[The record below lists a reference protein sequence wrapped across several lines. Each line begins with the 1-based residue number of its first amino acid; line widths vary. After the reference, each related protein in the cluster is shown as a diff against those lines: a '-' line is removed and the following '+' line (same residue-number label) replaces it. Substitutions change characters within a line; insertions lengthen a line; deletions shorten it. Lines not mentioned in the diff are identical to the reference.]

1 MPKIQKKIIIPS
13 LALLVLSLTF
23 AAVAIVRAAG
33 EPVPDAGAAYN
44 YAVIT
49 EGGFS
54 MGAGGTVSGDITGAS
69 ASTPGTHTNGS
80 VRVPLNAAAQSAK
93 LSVIAEM
100 DTYNLAA
107 GNCTFY
113 QAAAA
118 DLTLLNPGTG
128 TPGLYTPGVYCI
140 DGAITQTGNITL
152 SGSGAY
158 IFKFG
163 AAFANAANAQM
174 ILTNGASPGSIFLR
188 IEGAA
193 AFGAGANVSG
203 TFIAK
208 GATTSGANLTVNG
221 RLWGF
226 TAAGTVAVTTGATIT
241 VPPPAGYTVTFNGN
255 GSNGGTAMDPQ
266 LMAPSPPASVTNLNA
281 NTYARSGYTFAN
293 WNTAANGSGT
303 SYANNF
309 AYSNSISANITL
321 YARWTANTNTLTFN
335 GNGFTGGSTAAQFI
349 NTGDTATLNTN
360 GFTRTG
366 YTFTGWN
373 TLANGTGTPYANPA
387 SYTMGTSNATLFAQW
402 TANANTL
409 TFNGNGFTGGSTANQ
424 TINSDATP
432 ANLNANGYTRTGY
445 TFAGWNTLANGTGTG
460 YVNNATNYTMGT
472 SNATLFAIWTINSYT
487 LSFNSNGGTAVTA
500 ITQNYNTA
508 ISSPT
513 APTKTGYTFAGWSP
527 TVPGT
532 MPASNTAV
540 AAQWTINSYTLS
552 FNSNGG
558 TAVTAIT
565 QDYNT
570 AISSPTA
577 PTKTGYTFAG
587 WSPTVPGTMPASNT
601 TVAAQWTANANT
613 LTFNGN
619 GFTGGSTANQ
629 TINSDATP
637 ANLNANG
644 YTRTGYTFAGWN
656 TLAIGTGTG
665 YVNNA
670 TNYTMGTSNA
680 TLFAQW
686 TANAN
691 TLTFNGNGFTS
702 GSTANQ
708 TINSDA
714 TPANLNANGYTRT
727 GYTFAGWNTLAN
739 GTGTGYVNNATN
751 YTMGTSNATLFAIWT
766 INSYTLSFNSN
777 GGTAVTAIT
786 QNYNTAISSPTA
798 PTKTG
803 YTFAG
808 WSPTVPGTMPA
819 SNTAVAAQWTANP
832 NTLTFNGNGFD
843 GGSTA
848 NQTINSDATPANLNA
863 NGYTLT
869 GYTFAGWNTAAN
881 GSGTGYANN
890 ATNYTM
896 GTSNATLFAR
906 WTADTRTLTFN
917 GNGFDGGATA
927 AQSIAPN
934 TSVSLTPNGFT
945 RIGYTFAG
953 WNTLANGTGTSYVN
967 LASYPMGTSNATLF
981 AIWTINSYT
990 LSFNSNGG
998 TAVTAITQNYNT
1010 AISSPTAPT
1019 KTGYTFAGWSPT
1031 VPGTMP
1037 ASNTAVAAQ
1046 WTANPNTL
1054 TFNGN
1059 GFDGGSTAAQ
1069 TINSGTTATL
1079 NANGFTRTG
1088 YAFIGWTADIGG
1100 VGQLYVDGD
1109 TDYTMGTSD
1118 FTLYAK
1124 WVINSYTLSFN
1135 SNGGTAVTSITQDYG
1150 TAISSPTAP
1159 TKTGYTFAG
1168 WSPTVPGTMPAG
1180 NTAVAALWTANTNT
1194 LTFNGNG
1201 FTSGS
1206 TANQTIN
1213 SDATANLNANGFTR
1227 TGYTF
1232 AGWNT
1237 LANGS
1242 GTPYANLASYPMG
1255 TSSATLFARWT
1266 ANPNTITFNGNGFDG
1281 GSTAA
1286 QSINTDA
1293 SANLTSNG
1301 FTRTGYTFN
1310 GWNTLANG
1318 TGSSY
1323 TNGQYYSMG
1332 TSDIVL
1338 FARWATEVFTLSFN
1352 SNGGTAVT
1360 AIVQSYGTAISSP
1373 TAPTKTGYTFAGWS
1387 PTVPGTM
1394 PASNTTVA
1402 AQWTINSYTL
1412 SFNSNGGTAVT
1423 SITQDYG
1430 TAISSPTA
1438 PTKTGYT
1445 FAGWSPTVPG
1455 TMPAGNTAVAAL
1467 WTANT
1472 NTLTF
1477 NGNGF
1482 DGGSTAAQS
1491 ITTGASAN
1499 LAANGFTRAG
1509 YTFVGWNTLAN
1520 GSGTSYAAGT
1530 NYVMGTSDK
1539 TLYARWTLETKTL
1552 TFNGNSSNGGSTA
1565 AQEIELNTSVP
1576 LTANG
1581 FTKTGYVFSSWNTL
1595 ADGTGTS
1602 YVNLASY
1609 PMGTS
1614 NATLFARW
1622 TANTNTLSF
1631 NGNGSN
1637 GGSTATQ
1644 SIDTDASANLTNNG
1658 FVRTGYTFNGWNTA
1672 ANGTGTSYANGANYA
1687 MSTSNKTLF
1696 AQWVVNTYTLA
1707 FNSDG
1712 GSAIA
1717 AMTQNYGTSIT
1728 PPAAPTK
1735 AGYRFNGWSPGIPV
1749 TMSSSN
1755 QIVTAQWVVNTPQ
1768 AITAANDLTTVR
1780 VIAAIPPA
1788 PSIVTPV
1795 TATPP
1800 VAAPRTA
1807 NVYQPPLIDHP
1818 AVASSSEA
1826 VVQTVADAV
1835 TLPTIL
1841 TTAGVAMT
1849 TGGLVLLWTLVPT
1862 VPLLLRK
1869 R

>member
-540 AAQWTINSYTLS
+540 AAQWT
-552 FNSNGG
+552 
-558 TAVTAIT
+558 
-565 QDYNT
+565 
-570 AISSPTA
+570 
-577 PTKTGYTFAG
+577 
-587 WSPTVPGTMPASNT
+587 
-601 TVAAQWTANANT
+601 
-613 LTFNGN
+613 
-619 GFTGGSTANQ
+619 
-629 TINSDATP
+629 
-637 ANLNANG
+637 
-644 YTRTGYTFAGWN
+644 
-656 TLAIGTGTG
+656 
-665 YVNNA
+665 
-670 TNYTMGTSNA
+670 
-680 TLFAQW
+680 
-686 TANAN
+686 
-691 TLTFNGNGFTS
+691 
-702 GSTANQ
+702 
-708 TINSDA
+708 
-714 TPANLNANGYTRT
+714 
-727 GYTFAGWNTLAN
+727 
-739 GTGTGYVNNATN
+739 
-751 YTMGTSNATLFAIWT
+751 
-766 INSYTLSFNSN
+766 
-777 GGTAVTAIT
+777 
-786 QNYNTAISSPTA
+786 
-798 PTKTG
+798 
-803 YTFAG
+803 
-808 WSPTVPGTMPA
+808 
-819 SNTAVAAQWTANP
+819 ANP

-1059 GFDGGSTAAQ
+1059 GFDGGSTANQ

-1672 ANGTGTSYANGANYA
+1672 ANGMRMA
-1687 MSTSNKTLF
+1687 
-1696 AQWVVNTYTLA
+1696 
-1707 FNSDG
+1707 
-1712 GSAIA
+1712 
-1717 AMTQNYGTSIT
+1717 
-1728 PPAAPTK
+1728 
-1735 AGYRFNGWSPGIPV
+1735 R
-1749 TMSSSN
+1749 
-1755 QIVTAQWVVNTPQ
+1755 
-1768 AITAANDLTTVR
+1768 TTR
-1780 VIAAIPPA
+1780 
-1788 PSIVTPV
+1788 
-1795 TATPP
+1795 
-1800 VAAPRTA
+1800 
-1807 NVYQPPLIDHP
+1807 
-1818 AVASSSEA
+1818 
-1826 VVQTVADAV
+1826 
-1835 TLPTIL
+1835 
-1841 TTAGVAMT
+1841 
-1849 TGGLVLLWTLVPT
+1849 
-1862 VPLLLRK
+1862 
-1869 R
+1869 